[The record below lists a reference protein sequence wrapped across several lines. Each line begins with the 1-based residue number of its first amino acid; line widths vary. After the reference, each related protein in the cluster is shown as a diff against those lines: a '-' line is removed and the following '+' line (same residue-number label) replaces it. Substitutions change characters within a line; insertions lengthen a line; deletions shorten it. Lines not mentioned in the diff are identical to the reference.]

1 MTQIIEQINDWV
13 IKNASDLD
21 PIQRVYIKIKIYRMI
36 VDNLPEDQIIKQ
48 LEDITNAV
56 RLQIDS

>member
-36 VDNLPEDQIIKQ
+36 MDNLPEDQIIEQ
-48 LEDITNAV
+48 LESITNAA
-56 RLQIDS
+56 RSYGK